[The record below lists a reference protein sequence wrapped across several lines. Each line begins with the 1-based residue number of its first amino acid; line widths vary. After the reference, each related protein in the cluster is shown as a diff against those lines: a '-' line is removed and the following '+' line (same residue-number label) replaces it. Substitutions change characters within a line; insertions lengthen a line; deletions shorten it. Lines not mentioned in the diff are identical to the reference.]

1 METHDKRNM
10 GGSHQKTLVGGVM
23 VLYNP
28 GDNILNNVES
38 IISQVDILCIIDNS
52 SDDHTSAFRKYHHVI
67 YKPLLCNTGIAK
79 AQNVALK
86 YLLGTNVDYVLFID
100 QDSKASPELV
110 ERLLATSKWLSSQ
123 GVKVGAVGPIGIDSF
138 TGQPFNY
145 NTVTVGEIDEGSH
158 HLIEVCQTMN
168 SMSLV
173 SLDTIKAIGLMREN
187 LFIDGVDSEW
197 CWRATHING
206 SRHFYDKNVT
216 MQHTLGVNNYRM
228 AHHNIHITPPTRLYY
243 QIRNYI
249 WLSKLAYTPTKWKR
263 TNGLKYIV
271 KFFFYILAGPK
282 RTLYFKNILRGLRD
296 GLKGE
301 PVTPNTMS

>member
-1 METHDKRNM
+1 MEIHDKRNM

-28 GDNILNNVES
+28 GDNILNNVET
-38 IISQVDILCIIDNS
+38 IISQVDVLYIIDNS
-52 SDDHTSAFRKYHHVI
+52 SDDHTPAFRKYHHVI

-86 YLLGTNVDYVLFID
+86 YLLDTNVDYVLFID

-123 GVKVGAVGPIGIDSF
+123 GIKVGAVGPIGIDSF

-145 NTVTVGEIDEGSH
+145 NSVSVGEINDCTH
-158 HLIEVCQTMN
+158 HLIEVFQTMS
-168 SMSLV
+168 SMSLINMNT
-173 SLDTIKAIGLMREN
+173 LKTCGFMRDT

-197 CWRATHING
+197 CWRATYING
-206 SRHFYDKNVT
+206 SRHFYDLDVT
-216 MQHTLGVNNYRM
+216 MQHTLGLNSYKI
-228 AHHNIHITPPTRLYY
+228 AHQNIHITPPFRLYY

-249 WLSKLAYTPTKWKR
+249 WLSKLNYTPAKWKR
-263 TNGLKYIV
+263 INGLKYIT
-271 KFFFYILAGPK
+271 KFFFYMIFGPNRK
-282 RTLYFKNILRGLRD
+282 LYLKIFFRGLKD
-296 GLKGE
+296 GIKGE
-301 PVTPNTMS
+301 P